1 MSSEKEVPQSQPL
14 PGTTMVPN
22 SAGGFTWEV
31 DDMRRLRRFLC
42 LGSEGG
48 TYYIGEKTLGRENAQ
63 SITRLISSGCGLK
76 VVSEI
81 VNFSVEGRAAKQ
93 NPIIFALALCARHDD
108 KDTKHAAYDALNKV
122 CRIPTHLFA
131 FVDYCEGLS
140 EGGTGWGRA
149 HRRAIQSWYNDKT
162 GKSLAMA
169 VTKYRQR
176 EGWSHLDLL
185 RLSHVKPTSDG
196 VACVCRYVV
205 KGIEECRAG
214 FADKGVEEVL
224 SFLETVEAAKTADE
238 FTLVK
243 FIRESGL
250 VREHI
255 PTTHLNSTTVSCLS
269 NKPTPTHT
277 HPHTHTLFAKVLA
290 PTNGLNIHTQVIFH
304 FVLTGVGSSVGE
316 HAHDSHDQELGEN
329 VCH

>member
-1 MSSEKEVPQSQPL
+1 MSAELEKEEVPQSRPL
-14 PGTTMVPN
+14 PGMVAN
-22 SAGGFTWEV
+22 SAGGFSWEV

-48 TYYIGEKTLGRENAQ
+48 TYYVREKELGRENAR
-63 SITRLISSGCGLK
+63 SILRLISGGRGLE

-81 VNFSVEGRAAKQ
+81 VDFSVQGRAAKQ
-93 NPIIFALALCARHDD
+93 NPILFALALCARDED
-108 KDTKHAAYDALNKV
+108 KDTKQAAYGALDKV

-149 HRRAIQSWYNDKT
+149 HRRAVQSWYNEKK
-162 GKSLAMA
+162 GKALAMA

-176 EGWSHLDLL
+176 GGWSHLDLL
-185 RLSHVKPTSDG
+185 RLAHVKPRSDE

-205 KGIEECRAG
+205 KGLEECRAG
-214 FADKGVEEVL
+214 FAGKGVDEVL
-224 SFLETVEAAKTADE
+224 AFLDTVETAKTADE
-238 FTLVK
+238 ATLVR

-255 PTTHLNSTTVSCLS
+255 PTTHLNSTTVSLNLQS
-269 NKPTPTHT
+269 LTRHRMYTH
-277 HPHTHTLFAKVLA
+277 
-290 PTNGLNIHTQVIFH
+290 GIYIQ
-304 FVLTGVGSSVGE
+304 
-316 HAHDSHDQELGEN
+316 SH
-329 VCH
+329 